1 MSDQT
6 ANPMRLSENKLKMLT
21 SAGVHYGRFE
31 SKAALDWSLRNNA
44 YIGALVRPV
53 GNGERY
59 ALMAKTL
66 DQVTLIEGIDADAA
80 FWVRRG

>member
-31 SKAALDWSLRNNA
+31 SKAAL
-44 YIGALVRPV
+44 
-53 GNGERY
+53 ER
-59 ALMAKTL
+59 
-66 DQVTLIEGIDADAA
+66 
-80 FWVRRG
+80 